1 MALLP
6 AMHNSPIKKMP
17 PELRVAL
24 KRVRGAFVATAVFS
38 FFINLLLFVSPLY
51 MLQVYDRV
59 LTSRSVPTLVM
70 LTLAVFGALAVMALL
85 EWMRSRVLVRVGVRL
100 DEELNGRIFSSIFK
114 RTVHQPGSASA
125 QPLRDLDTVREFL
138 TGSGLLALFDAPW
151 APLFLAV
158 AFLLHPW
165 IGLLSLAGAVIVLV
179 LALANNT
186 LTQKNLRRA
195 SDVSTGATGYV
206 SSSLRNGEALIAMG
220 MLPQIRERWAL
231 RHRAVLG
238 LQGRASDTAGL
249 MLSVSKTLRMALQ
262 SAVLGL
268 GAYLVIQNEISAG
281 MIIAGSIIMGR
292 ALQPVEMA
300 VGNWRNMMSAKAAY
314 GRLADLLNSAPGERE
329 NMPLPRPAGRVSL
342 NQVVAVPPGS
352 RAPALRGVTLNLE
365 PGEVLGVI
373 GPSAAGKSTLARTMI
388 GVWPT
393 YQGSVRLDGND
404 IGHWDRN
411 LLGPH
416 LGYLPQDV
424 ELFDGTIAEN
434 ICRFSEVDPDKVIDA
449 ATKAGVHELIQQLPE
464 GYNTQI
470 GVGGQTLSGG
480 QRQRVA
486 LARAMYD
493 NPALIVMDEPNAS
506 LDAEGEAALTAAI
519 RSMRENGQTV
529 VVITHK
535 PSLLSV
541 VDKVLVLRGGLVEM
555 LGPRDEVLAKFTRP
569 TAVPTSTASG
579 AAAVPEPASVASLS
593 KA

>member
-1 MALLP
+1 MALQP
-6 AMHNSPIKKMP
+6 AMNNAPNKKMP
-17 PELRVAL
+17 PELRLAL
-24 KRVRGAFVATAVFS
+24 KKVRGAFIATAAFS

-70 LTLAVFGALAVMALL
+70 LTIAAFGALGVMALL

-114 RTVHQPGSASA
+114 RTVNQPGAASA

-138 TGSGLLALFDAPW
+138 TGAGLLALFDGPW

-158 AFLLHPW
+158 AFLLHPL
-165 IGLLSLAGAVIVLV
+165 IGLLSLFGMVLVLV
-179 LALANNT
+179 LALANNWF
-186 LTQKNLRRA
+186 TQKSLKRA
-195 SDVSTGATGYV
+195 SDVSTSATGYV
-206 SSSLRNGEALIAMG
+206 SSSLRNGEALTAMG

-238 LQGRASDTAGL
+238 LQGRASDTAGM
-249 MLSVSKTLRMALQ
+249 MLSISKTLRMALQ

-268 GAYLVIQNEISAG
+268 GAYLVIENQISAG

-300 VGNWRNMMSAKAAY
+300 VGNWRNMINAKAAY
-314 GRLADLLNSAPGERE
+314 GRLTDLLNSTPADRDT
-329 NMPLPRPAGRVSL
+329 MPLPRPAGRVSL
-342 NQVVAVPPGS
+342 SQVVAVPPGS
-352 RAPALRGVTLNLE
+352 RLPALRGVSLNLE

-373 GPSAAGKSTLARTMI
+373 GPSAAGKSTLARVMI

-393 YQGSVRLDGND
+393 FQGSVRLDGSD
-404 IGHWDRN
+404 ISHWDRS
-411 LLGPH
+411 LLGPY

-424 ELFDGTIAEN
+424 ELFDGTVAEN
-434 ICRFSEVDPDKVIDA
+434 ICRFTEVDPDKVIEA

-464 GYNTQI
+464 GYNTPI
-470 GVGGQTLSGG
+470 GAGGQTLSGG

-493 NPALIVMDEPNAS
+493 SPSLVVMDEPNAS

-519 RSMRENGQTV
+519 RAMRENGQTV

-569 TAVPTSTASG
+569 TAVPTAPASAG
-579 AAAVPEPASVASLS
+579 SAAPAASVASLS